1 MTILIIKE
9 KLLFEKWQV
18 FQDYNDKFGE
28 KVTQKYVRLL
38 KNNPKLNVKRE
49 NAINHKTKNAVLM
62 KSVIENK
69 FYPIPHTFLYL
80 DPEDKSTLKLRR
92 SQHHLFSKYLF
103 HFPIRNTIL
112 LTNSE

>member
-1 MTILIIKE
+1 MTVLILKE

-49 NAINHKTKNAVLM
+49 NATENAVLM

-69 FYPIPHTFLYL
+69 F
-80 DPEDKSTLKLRR
+80 
-92 SQHHLFSKYLF
+92 SQIQNDLNFTFSK
-103 HFPIRNTIL
+103 
-112 LTNSE
+112 NSLEKVSRYTLVSRYV